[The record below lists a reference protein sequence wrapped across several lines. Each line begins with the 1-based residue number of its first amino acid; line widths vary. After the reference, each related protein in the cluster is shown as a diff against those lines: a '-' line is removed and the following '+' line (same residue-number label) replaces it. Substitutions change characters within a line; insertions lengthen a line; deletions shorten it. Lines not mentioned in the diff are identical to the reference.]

1 MIYKPNGLNI
11 PAQNALELRK
21 YIVEHIKQHPQFNYW
36 LRTIWGSQV
45 RKFND
50 FVKLHLKAGVYTDNY
65 GIVLYTTQHLLKIT
79 IHLVSSNNNDK
90 NPFTVFDGPEGSDLN
105 PIFWVGYHQDTTD
118 LQGIAPQETIK
129 AGPYE
134 SLKKIDE
141 QERNED
147 VVDKEIV
154 SKLKTEES
162 ILKLLG
168 SNQSVVDSTVER
180 LNNLKVKPNDLLDT
194 DTCYTLYSILCVHP
208 NFASDTSTGIK
219 IRKLIKKFENICKLA
234 SGYNAE
240 PLNITLDEPVQSTRT
255 FRDVFRNAQRDQA
268 QRDQD
273 QTDQAQTDQAQTDQA
288 QTDQAQTEPS
298 PSIDSLPSQEK
309 RPDVQAKEPNPENR
323 LQRGRISSG
332 TIVSFQNVPFES
344 TRIPS
349 TSEQEIVSVAVTH
362 QGAKPKK
369 NKKNPKRPPI
379 SQIFDVRLAS
389 LSPAQNIP
397 EPTQNTLI
405 LPESPVNILDSI
417 TQIPSLSVTYESP
430 LFSIVDKPA
439 KRGRKK
445 RVMNIT
451 DSSVDDSRK
460 IKRRRLAE
468 MAAENLV

>member
-1 MIYKPNGLNI
+1 M
-11 PAQNALELRK
+11 
-21 YIVEHIKQHPQFNYW
+21 
-36 LRTIWGSQV
+36 
-45 RKFND
+45 
-50 FVKLHLKAGVYTDNY
+50 
-65 GIVLYTTQHLLKIT
+65 
-79 IHLVSSNNNDK
+79 
-90 NPFTVFDGPEGSDLN
+90 
-105 PIFWVGYHQDTTD
+105 
-118 LQGIAPQETIK
+118 
-129 AGPYE
+129 
-134 SLKKIDE
+134 
-141 QERNED
+141 
-147 VVDKEIV
+147 
-154 SKLKTEES
+154 
-162 ILKLLG
+162 
-168 SNQSVVDSTVER
+168 
-180 LNNLKVKPNDLLDT
+180 
-194 DTCYTLYSILCVHP
+194 
-208 NFASDTSTGIK
+208 
-219 IRKLIKKFENICKLA
+219 
-234 SGYNAE
+234 
-240 PLNITLDEPVQSTRT
+240 
-255 FRDVFRNAQRDQA
+255 
-268 QRDQD
+268 
-273 QTDQAQTDQAQTDQA
+273 
-288 QTDQAQTEPS
+288 
-298 PSIDSLPSQEK
+298 PSQEK

-405 LPESPVNILDSI
+405 LPESPVNILDSM
-417 TQIPSLSVTYESP
+417 TQIPSLSVTYKSP

-468 MAAENLV
+468 MAAENLVEETTNENISDITAEANPVRTSARIVENLLNGLPQVEPLRRSARILDKTSSSTEFSSFLSRKR